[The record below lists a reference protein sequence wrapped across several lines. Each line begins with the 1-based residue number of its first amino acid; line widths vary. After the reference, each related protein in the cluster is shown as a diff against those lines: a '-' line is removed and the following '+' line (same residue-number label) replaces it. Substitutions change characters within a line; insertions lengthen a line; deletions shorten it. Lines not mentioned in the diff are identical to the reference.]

1 MDYSIIGKTVVCP
14 LFTLFIPESLMN
26 TLGALTCRFLI
37 LADHAGKR
45 RAIYVSA
52 IFIEV
57 WSTFYNVPD
66 TCHMSTSDKDQVKWA
81 IKKIT

>member
-1 MDYSIIGKTVVCP
+1 
-14 LFTLFIPESLMN
+14 MN

-57 WSTFYNVPD
+57 WITFYNVPD
-66 TCHMSTSDKDQVKWA
+66 TCHMSISDKDQVKWA
-81 IKKIT
+81 IEKSPKKVMIDQMISYIMR